1 MSDELSRRLEQAA
14 SAHGR
19 AAANEVDVSVLA
31 ASVVGKA
38 RRRRR
43 VTGLATVAGA
53 FVVIA
58 AFAGGSF
65 AVVDSMRSDVNPGTH
80 RDGATVD
87 MSQAP
92 TAPESA
98 IPSSPPNAIIAEY
111 PPVAASR
118 GEGFPEA
125 YEMRDW
131 VWDYVGEGWTVQSY
145 SASEDRLVD
154 KPDTVPDAVI
164 YLVDPDG
171 VAFELLELAPEH
183 SVGARVVSWQEN
195 ERTAHLVWAGES
207 TGMAPGGAVVDLQNG
222 AVKPLVFAT
231 PWGESSTVAPL
242 AVSAAGNELWE
253 AWLGTHQRFYRYAE
267 DDGWVVASFN
277 DLRGIS
283 DRTAAQ
289 RWDTAA
295 LVGDSRLGTRSDSG
309 AVLLEDR
316 PWRNGPLEDA
326 KVYRVDTDTLVEV
339 NVSFSFPIGPDVVC
353 AVTEWV
359 GDAELTYDC
368 GDRQATF
375 SYPAIPESSVGA
387 SYGTAITSD
396 SQWAVLNTSRVG
408 FHEATPASYLV
419 APVKSVATG

>member
-98 IPSSPPNAIIAEY
+98 IPSPPPNAIIAEY

-131 VWDYVGEGWTVQSY
+131 VWDYVSEGWTVQSY
-145 SASEDRLVD
+145 SASEDLSVD
-154 KPDTVPDAVI
+154 KPAMVPDAVI

-171 VAFELLELAPEH
+171 VAFELFELAPEH

-195 ERTAHLVWAGES
+195 ERTAHLVWAGDS
-207 TGMAPGGAVVDLQNG
+207 TGVAPGGAVVDLENG

-253 AWLGTHQRFYRYAE
+253 AWLGTHQRFYRFAE
-267 DDGWVVASFN
+267 ADGWAVASIN
-277 DLRGIS
+277 DLEGLS
-283 DRTAAQ
+283 DRTADG
-289 RWDTAA
+289 RWDTAM
-295 LVGDSRLGTRSDSG
+295 LVDDSRLATRPDSG
-309 AVLLEDR
+309 AVLLEYR
-316 PWRNGPLEDA
+316 PSRNGPLEDA

-339 NVSFSFPIGPDVVC
+339 NVGFSFPIGPEVVC
-353 AVTEWV
+353 TTAEWLA
-359 GDAELTYDC
+359 DAALTYDC
-368 GDRQATF
+368 GDQQATF
-375 SYPAIPESSVGA
+375 PYPAFPETVAGA
-387 SYGTAITSD
+387 SYGEAIVAD
-396 SQWAVLNTSRVG
+396 SEWAVLNTSRVG
-408 FHEATPASYLV
+408 FREATSVSYLV
-419 APVKSVATG
+419 SPQLANK